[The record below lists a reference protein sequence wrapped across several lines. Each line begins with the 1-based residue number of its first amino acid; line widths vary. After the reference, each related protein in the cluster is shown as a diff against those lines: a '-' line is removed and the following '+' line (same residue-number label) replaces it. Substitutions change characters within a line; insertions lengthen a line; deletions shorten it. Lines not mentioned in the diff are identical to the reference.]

1 MNDYF
6 TGEGLSEE
14 EIEVNMAQIISAD
27 PSSLEEVEKS
37 SKWRLAMDAEMKAI
51 KRNQT

>member
-1 MNDYF
+1 
-6 TGEGLSEE
+6 
-14 EIEVNMAQIISAD
+14 MAQIISAD

-51 KRNQT
+51 ERNQT